1 LNGEL
6 DRHESWM
13 VNVRNGVTL
22 LAWMVAYGHLEVRV
36 AFRVHGETGEPL
48 TFDAVDDGY
57 VHEK

>member
-1 LNGEL
+1 
-6 DRHESWM
+6 M

-22 LAWMVAYGHLEVRV
+22 LAWMVAHGHLEVRV